1 VVDDYTYEYRI
12 DAILVRAMKKI
23 DHAHVYAHVR
33 FRYFDPSPSTTHPPT
48 TNAAAM
54 PTWLKFKA
62 IALLVAL
69 SFDAKR

>member
-1 VVDDYTYEYRI
+1 MVDDYTYEYRI

-33 FRYFDPSPSTTHPPT
+33 FRYFDPSPSTTYPPT

-54 PTWLKFKA
+54 PT
-62 IALLVAL
+62 
-69 SFDAKR
+69 